1 LRRACLLL
9 AQSGHCRPNLI
20 GFEKLASSLTS
31 QREDY
36 VRRRD
41 FIKGVAGSTV
51 LWPLAAHAQADKMP
65 VVGFINAAAAQN
77 YKREVAA
84 FLNGLRWLR

>member
-1 LRRACLLL
+1 
-9 AQSGHCRPNLI
+9 
-20 GFEKLASSLTS
+20 
-31 QREDY
+31 